1 MAKRHIK
8 FYKYYKKWVETYKI
22 GQVRDVTL
30 NKYWLVARQI
40 QKLAPEL
47 DLGDITRM
55 DVQHLINRYGETH
68 ELPTVRDFLHHIE
81 APLRDAVYE
90 GWIPKDP
97 TYKINPTSQVEH
109 KVTRAK
115 WLEPDQIRKLER
127 VLQESDRVAA
137 SMFDFDL
144 RTGLRFAELL
154 AITPKDIDQEHLT
167 VYVNK
172 SWNYKKRHMFFQ
184 PTKNKYSNRV
194 IKVDWHA
201 MREIEKYVPGCP
213 SDEPIWVKA
222 LSNEVAIKHSENSRA
237 RIVEGEKYYRI
248 YNSTLNKQLTRFCEK
263 AEVPRISIHSLRHT
277 HASMLI
283 SAGVS
288 IQSVA
293 KRLGHGN
300 TETTQR
306 TYIHLLD
313 DLAMK
318 DDNKML
324 TVLSTLGG

>member
-8 FYKYYKKWVETYKI
+8 FYKYYKEWVETYKI

-115 WLEPDQIRKLER
+115 WLEP
-127 VLQESDRVAA
+127 DRVAA

>member
-1 MAKRHIK
+1 MGKKRHIK
-8 FYKYYKKWVETYKI
+8 FYKYFNKWVETYKV
-22 GQVRDVTL
+22 GQVREVTL
-30 NKYWLVARQI
+30 DKYWLVGKKI
-40 QKLAPEL
+40 KELAPDL
-47 DLGDITRM
+47 DLGNMTRM

-97 TYKINPTSQVEH
+97 TYKVHPTSKKKH

-115 WLEPDQIRKLER
+115 WLEMDQAQKLEKI
-127 VLQESDRVAA
+127 LKNSDEVSAT
-137 SMFDFDL
+137 MFDFDL

-154 AITPKDIDQEHLT
+154 GLTPKDIDPHNLT
-167 VYVNK
+167 IYVNK
-172 SWNYKKRHMFFQ
+172 TWDYKRNNDFA
-184 PTKNKYSNRV
+184 PCKNNYSNR
-194 IKVDWHA
+194 ILKVDWQA
-201 MREIEKYVPGCP
+201 MTELQKVMTGCP
-213 SDEPIWVKA
+213 QNEPIFVKA
-222 LSNEVAIKHSENSRA
+222 LSNEVAKSGDFRT
-237 RIVEGEKYYRI
+237 RIPEGQKYCNI
-248 YNSTLNKQLTRFCEK
+248 YNSTLNQRLAVFCKE
-263 AEVPRISIHSLRHT
+263 AGVPRISIHSLRHT
-277 HASMLI
+277 HASLLI

-313 DLAMK
+313 ELAMK

-324 TVLSTLGG
+324 TVLTSLGA

>member
-8 FYKYYKKWVETYKI
+8 FYKYYKEWVETYKV

-30 NKYWLVARQI
+30 EKYWLVAKQI
-40 QKLAPEL
+40 KKLTPDL

-97 TYKINPTSQVEH
+97 TYKVNPTSQVEH

-115 WLEPDQIRKLER
+115 WLETDQIRKLER
-127 VLQESDRVAA
+127 VLQASDSVSA

-144 RTGLRFAELL
+144 RT
-154 AITPKDIDQEHLT
+154 DVDQEHLT
-167 VYVNK
+167 IYVNK

-184 PTKNKYSNRV
+184 PPKNKYSNRV
-194 IKVDWHA
+194 IKVDWRA
-201 MREIEKYVPGCP
+201 LQEIQKYIPGCP
-213 SDEPIWVKA
+213 IDEPIFVKA
-222 LSNEVAIKHSENSRA
+222 LSDEFAIKHSEHSRA
-237 RIVEGEKYYRI
+237 RIMKGEKYYQI
-248 YNSTLNKQLTRFCEK
+248 YNSTINKRLEKFCKE
-263 AEVPRISIHSLRHT
+263 ADVPRISIHSLRHT

-300 TETTQR
+300 TETTQK

-313 DLAMK
+313 DLAMR

-324 TVLSTLGG
+324 TVLAGLGG